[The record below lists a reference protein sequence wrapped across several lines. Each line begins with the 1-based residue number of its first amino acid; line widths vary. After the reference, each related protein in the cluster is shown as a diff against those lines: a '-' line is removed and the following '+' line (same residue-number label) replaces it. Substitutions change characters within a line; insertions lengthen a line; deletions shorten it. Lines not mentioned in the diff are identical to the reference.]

1 MTIVDSEKIDR
12 MVDLVLSPCRMF
24 VLEKDTG
31 KSILCLDGLVRLLD
45 LKGKLPLTDA
55 GTYVG
60 DAPRTGRLL
69 VKRAP
74 EDVSQAVPGYTP
86 VYFGLS
92 YEFEWVWSSYPFEWD
107 DKNVGRTTEWLD
119 AELNEFFESPNS
131 PNMVPGDR
139 RVIWIKLELDPS
151 T

>member
-1 MTIVDSEKIDR
+1 MTTVDSEKIAR
-12 MVDLVLSPCRMF
+12 VVDLVLSPGRMF
-24 VLEKDTG
+24 VLDKGTG
-31 KSILCLDGLVRLLD
+31 ESILCLEGLVRLLD
-45 LKGKLPLTDA
+45 LKGELPMTNTGIYA
-55 GTYVG
+55 GN
-60 DAPRTGRLL
+60 APRTGRLL

-92 YEFEWVWSSYPFEWD
+92 DKFEWVWSSYPFEWG
-107 DKNVGRTTEWLD
+107 DKNVGCTTEWLD
-119 AELNEFFESPNS
+119 AELNEFFDS